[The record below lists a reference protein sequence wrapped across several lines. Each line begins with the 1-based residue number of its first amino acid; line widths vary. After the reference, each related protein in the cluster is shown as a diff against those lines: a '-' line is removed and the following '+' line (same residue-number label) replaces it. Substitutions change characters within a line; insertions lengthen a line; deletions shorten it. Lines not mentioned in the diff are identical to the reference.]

1 MNVPVHLR
9 VLGCSGS
16 IAAGC
21 RTTAF
26 LLEDSVLIDAGT
38 GVGDLTLD
46 EMLRIDDVLLSHSHL
61 DHVLALPL
69 LADSVL
75 RRRFADPTRGPIRV
89 HALPETLAALRTH
102 LFSGQLWPDFTRLPS
117 VERPILSL
125 HAVQPGQT
133 LTLSTGTGPRRVRV
147 LPAAHTVPAVGYAV
161 DTPSGWWVY
170 SGDTGPNQAL
180 WDALRGQRL
189 ARLVIET
196 AFSDDERWLADISG
210 HLAPASL
217 AAELAQ
223 LDGCVPVSITH
234 PKPGE
239 AEAVIAQ
246 IRARNTAHRFELL
259 EIGQRFEF

>member
-38 GVGDLTLD
+38 GVGDLTLE
-46 EMLRIDDVLLSHSHL
+46 EMLCIDDVLLSHSHL

-75 RRRFADPTRGPIRV
+75 RRRFADPERGPIRV

-117 VERPILSL
+117 PERPILSL
-125 HAVQPGQT
+125 HPVQPGQT
-133 LTLSTGTGPRRVRV
+133 LSLTTAGGPRQVLV

-161 DTPSGWWVY
+161 ETGKGWWVY
-170 SGDTGPNQAL
+170 SGDTGPNPAL
-180 WDALRGQRL
+180 WDALRDLQV
-189 ARLVIET
+189 AHLVIET
-196 AFSDDERWLADISG
+196 AFSDDERWLADVSG

-217 AAELAQ
+217 AEELAQ
-223 LDGCVPVSITH
+223 LDDGVPVSITH

-246 IRARNTAHRFELL
+246 IRARNAAHRFDLL